1 MRLICGGATEK
12 GPVKAVNQDSYL
24 VKRAET
30 PAGDVALAVVAD
42 GMSGLDE
49 GEVASAAVV
58 RAFDQWFQ
66 RTLPCLGE
74 SLGFAG
80 PSFAQTLHV
89 QWENV
94 VQEVNLTL
102 MQRGLRQG
110 ASLGAACT
118 IFLVAAGI
126 FYVMQV
132 GDTRLYCVSGGT
144 WRQLTE
150 DQTFAAREQAAGR
163 LSPQELAVHPLR
175 NTLLQCVGA
184 SQNLNPVFFQG
195 VFDEEATYLVCSDGF
210 HRSVTELEVV
220 AACAPAALRAGG
232 AVHES
237 LQHLL
242 AVGFTRGQK
251 DNATAVALVAA
262 AGEGLASC

>member
-1 MRLICGGATEK
+1 M
-12 GPVKAVNQDSYL
+12 
-24 VKRAET
+24 
-30 PAGDVALAVVAD
+30 
-42 GMSGLDE
+42 
-49 GEVASAAVV
+49 
-58 RAFDQWFQ
+58 
-66 RTLPCLGE
+66 
-74 SLGFAG
+74 
-80 PSFAQTLHV
+80 
-89 QWENV
+89 
-94 VQEVNLTL
+94 
-102 MQRGLRQG
+102 
-110 ASLGAACT
+110 
-118 IFLVAAGI
+118 
-126 FYVMQV
+126 
-132 GDTRLYCVSGGT
+132 
-144 WRQLTE
+144 
-150 DQTFAAREQAAGR
+150 
-163 LSPQELAVHPLR
+163 HPLR

-242 AVGFTRGQK
+242 AVGFTRGQE